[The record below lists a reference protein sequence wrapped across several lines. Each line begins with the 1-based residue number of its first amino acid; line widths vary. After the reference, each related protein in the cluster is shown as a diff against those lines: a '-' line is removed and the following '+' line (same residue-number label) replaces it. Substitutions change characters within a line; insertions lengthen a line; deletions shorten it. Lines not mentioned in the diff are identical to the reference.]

1 MWYEYHH
8 LFLKMKQHK
17 VLAKNFNAKPFLKQ
31 LNEYKR
37 SLRSCSAM
45 NGRQHFLYINV
56 SDDPNDTSEKTA
68 KWISSA
74 CLQFSS
80 HLSGHWP
87 PFHHFTLVRM
97 PMNIEHT
104 LFIRCLSVA
113 PQFGWE
119 MFSTSFTTLS
129 MAPIHTQTHEHEE
142 LIFCE
147 LHLLLLK
154 CRKWDGYE
162 FVLGHNRLSR
172 RHIRLLLAL
181 HPLRC
186 LFSWTAAAK
195 SSERTYSFCHR
206 HRAWGLCVCSVGSSS
221 Y

>member
-1 MWYEYHH
+1 
-8 LFLKMKQHK
+8 
-17 VLAKNFNAKPFLKQ
+17 
-31 LNEYKR
+31 
-37 SLRSCSAM
+37 M

-56 SDDPNDTSEKTA
+56 SDDPNDTSKKTA

-74 CLQFSS
+74 CLQFSPLWALS
-80 HLSGHWP
+80 HVS
-87 PFHHFTLVRM
+87 PFHTCPNANEHWTHAFYSMFVRCSVIRM
-97 PMNIEHT
+97 RNVFNKFYD
-104 LFIRCLSVA
+104 FIH
-113 PQFGWE
+113 G
-119 MFSTSFTTLS
+119 
-129 MAPIHTQTHEHEE
+129 TQTHSYTDRHKHEE
-142 LIFCE
+142 LIFCK

-172 RHIRLLLAL
+172 RHIRLQLAL

-186 LFSWTAAAK
+186 LLPSTAAAK
-195 SSERTYSFCHR
+195 PSERTYSFRHR